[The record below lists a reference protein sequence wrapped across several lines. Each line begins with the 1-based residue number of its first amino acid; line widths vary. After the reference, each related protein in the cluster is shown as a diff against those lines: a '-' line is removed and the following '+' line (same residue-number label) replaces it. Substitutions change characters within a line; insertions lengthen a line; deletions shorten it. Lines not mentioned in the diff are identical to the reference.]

1 MSEECE
7 QCYFED
13 RRRKVII
20 DLKTRA
26 DTWLPDT
33 DEEKT
38 WEDYEALASSGFRME
53 EFAAFVVLQTIALEE
68 YHDDIHNAGDCTC
81 LDGEEE

>member
-1 MSEECE
+1 MSVECE

-33 DEEKT
+33 DEERN
-38 WEDYEALASSGFRME
+38 WYAYEELASSGFKME